1 MFLNH
6 FKMID
11 MPFSE
16 KPPING
22 ILKDDRIDRGL
33 SHISYLAS
41 HATLGLITGN
51 AGVGKSSLIRLFID
65 AYKTKSFNLIYLHH
79 THLKALSFLKILVT
93 AMGEIPAHGKEKVF
107 NQIQNK
113 IKNNNLT
120 TIVLIDEAHLLDSD
134 AFIDLRL
141 LVSSAIED
149 YDGLKIVLFGHS
161 DINKEL
167 SRSRHESL
175 HQRIT
180 IKYHLSPMTQGQTR
194 QYIDFQI
201 RRVNCS
207 EKIFEEEVK
216 NDIHN
221 YARGI
226 PRIVNQIATGCLINA
241 YIENQQ
247 KINNGILLKT
257 LKDIDIIN

>member
-1 MFLNH
+1 MFLTH
-6 FKMID
+6 FKMTE

-16 KPPING
+16 KPPIDG

-33 SHISYLAS
+33 AHINFLAS
-41 HATLGLITGN
+41 NATFGLITGI

-79 THLKALSFLKILVT
+79 TNLKSLPFLKTLV
-93 AMGEIPAHGKEKVF
+93 AELGEIPAHGKEKVF
-107 NQIQNK
+107 TQLQKK
-113 IKNNNLT
+113 IKNNNLS

-141 LVSSAIED
+141 LVSSAIEASN
-149 YDGLKIVLFGHS
+149 GLKIVLFGHS
-161 DINKEL
+161 DIKKEL
-167 SRSRHESL
+167 RRSRHESL

-180 IKYHLSPMTQGQTR
+180 IKYNLSPMTQSQTR
-194 QYIDFQI
+194 QYINFQL

-207 EKIFEEEVK
+207 EKVFEEEVK
-216 NDIHN
+216 SDIHK
-221 YARGI
+221 YAMGI
-226 PRIVNQIATGCLINA
+226 PRIVNKIATACLINA
-241 YIENQQ
+241 YLENQQ

-257 LKDIDIIN
+257 LKDIELI

>member
-1 MFLNH
+1 MKDAFLNH

-93 AMGEIPAHGKEKVF
+93 A
-107 NQIQNK
+107 
-113 IKNNNLT
+113 
-120 TIVLIDEAHLLDSD
+120 
-134 AFIDLRL
+134 
-141 LVSSAIED
+141 
-149 YDGLKIVLFGHS
+149 
-161 DINKEL
+161 
-167 SRSRHESL
+167 
-175 HQRIT
+175 
-180 IKYHLSPMTQGQTR
+180 
-194 QYIDFQI
+194 
-201 RRVNCS
+201 C
-207 EKIFEEEVK
+207 
-216 NDIHN
+216 
-221 YARGI
+221 
-226 PRIVNQIATGCLINA
+226 
-241 YIENQQ
+241 
-247 KINNGILLKT
+247 
-257 LKDIDIIN
+257 

>member
-16 KPPING
+16 KPTING

-33 SHISYLAS
+33 SHISFL
-41 HATLGLITGN
+41 ATLGLITGN

-113 IKNNNLT
+113 IKNNT
-120 TIVLIDEAHLLDSD
+120 
-134 AFIDLRL
+134 
-141 LVSSAIED
+141 
-149 YDGLKIVLFGHS
+149 
-161 DINKEL
+161 
-167 SRSRHESL
+167 
-175 HQRIT
+175 
-180 IKYHLSPMTQGQTR
+180 
-194 QYIDFQI
+194 
-201 RRVNCS
+201 
-207 EKIFEEEVK
+207 
-216 NDIHN
+216 
-221 YARGI
+221 
-226 PRIVNQIATGCLINA
+226 
-241 YIENQQ
+241 
-247 KINNGILLKT
+247 
-257 LKDIDIIN
+257 

>member
-1 MFLNH
+1 MYLNH

-16 KPPING
+16 KPPIDG
-22 ILKDDRIDRGL
+22 ILKDDRINRGL
-33 SHISYLAS
+33 AHISFLAS
-41 HATLGLITGN
+41 NGILGLITGI
-51 AGVGKSSLIRLFID
+51 AGVGKSTLIRLFID

-79 THLKALSFLKILVT
+79 THLKSLPFLKILVT
-93 AMGEIPAHGKEKVF
+93 ALGEIPAHGKEKVF

-113 IKNNNLT
+113 IKNNNLS

-141 LVSSAIED
+141 LVSSAVEAS
-149 YDGLKIVLFGHS
+149 DGLKIVLFGHS
-161 DINKEL
+161 DIKKEL
-167 SRSRHESL
+167 KRSRHESL

-180 IKYHLSPMTQGQTR
+180 IKYQLSPMTESQTR
-194 QYIDFQI
+194 QYINFQL
-201 RRVNCS
+201 RRVNSS

-216 NDIHN
+216 NDIHK

-226 PRIVNQIATGCLINA
+226 PRIVNNIATACLINA

-257 LKDIDIIN
+257 LKDIEII